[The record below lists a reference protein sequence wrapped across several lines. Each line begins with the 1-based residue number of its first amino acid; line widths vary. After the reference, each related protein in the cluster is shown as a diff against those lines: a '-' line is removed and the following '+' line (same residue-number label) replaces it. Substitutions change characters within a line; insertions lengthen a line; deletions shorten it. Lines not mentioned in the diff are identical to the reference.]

1 MRSYKKI
8 KLRHILSL
16 LVISAMFLAA
26 SVGVYAAVRASSASL
41 SSSYLHNNAQYA
53 KKLAT
58 NTEELLDLM
67 QDNLLSIAAVSWKH
81 GIAQDELDIWFQAN
95 QRYFNSI
102 FFADANQT
110 IKAISPRKA
119 GIGAG
124 TKLTS
129 RASGQAVAERKALIS
144 EPYVSASGRLI
155 VLVSTPVFNKDG
167 RYEGFIGGTIYLQQ
181 DNVLSRQ
188 LNEHY
193 YGNGSYV
200 YVVDQQGR
208 LIFHPDPIRINELV
222 EDNEVIERVKS
233 GKSGYQMI
241 ENTEGESYFAG
252 YAYEPDSGWGI
263 VSQTPETILDKPI
276 RSLEKSM
283 ILQALPLFVLI
294 LIAALWVSRQISF
307 PLYKLAR
314 ISEEAA
320 GSSKH
325 ISSVQTKPSGT
336 YIYEVQQLAQ
346 SFENYVKILSDEAH
360 LDGLTRLWNRRMF
373 DLTIAEWMEERTRF
387 SLILLDIDHF
397 KRINDTYGHVMGDRV
412 LIELASQ
419 IRALAGVRDVAF
431 RYGGEEFGVLVRT
444 SEVQLAELLAER
456 IREVIAGTEVEAV
469 GRLTVS
475 VGVAHCSP
483 EWGSAEDIVQRADKA
498 LYQSKANGR
507 NRTTVLKLQRE
518 AG

>member
-1 MRSYKKI
+1 MKVMRSYKKI

-16 LVISAMFLAA
+16 LVISAMFLTA

-41 SSSYLHNNAQYA
+41 SSSYLQNNAQYA
-53 KKLAT
+53 KKLAS

-67 QDNLLSIAAVSWKH
+67 HSNLVSLAAVSWRNK
-81 GIAQDELDIWFQAN
+81 INQNELDTWFQTN
-95 QRYFNSI
+95 QRYFNSV
-102 FFADANQT
+102 FFADANRT
-110 IKAISPRKA
+110 IQAISPTNV

-129 RASGQAVAERKALIS
+129 SASGQAASERTAFIS
-144 EPYVSASGRLI
+144 DPYVGASGRLL
-155 VLVSTPVFNKDG
+155 VLISTPVFDKDG
-167 RYEGFIGGTIYLQQ
+167 EYEGFIGGTIYLQE

-188 LNEHY
+188 LSEHY

-200 YVVDQQGR
+200 YVVDKHGR
-208 LIFHPDPIRINELV
+208 LIFHPNPIRINEFV
-222 EDNEVIERVKS
+222 KGNEVIERVKS
-233 GKSGYQMI
+233 GNSGYKTI
-241 ENTEGESYFAG
+241 ENSDGQSYFAG

-263 VSQTPETILDKPI
+263 VSQTPKTILDEPI
-276 RSLEKSM
+276 RTLEKSM
-283 ILQALPLFVLI
+283 ILQALPLFILI
-294 LIAALWVSRQISF
+294 LIAALWISRQISS

-320 GSSKH
+320 VSSRH
-325 ISSVQTKPSGT
+325 VLSVNTRLRGT

-346 SFENYVKILSDEAH
+346 SFDNYVKVLSDEAH
-360 LDGLTRLWNRRMF
+360 LDGLTRLWNRKMF
-373 DLTIAEWMEERTRF
+373 DLTIAEWIDEGTQF
-387 SLILLDIDHF
+387 SLILLDVDHF

-431 RYGGEEFGVLVRT
+431 RYGGEEYGVLVRT
-444 SEVQLAELLAER
+444 ADVHLAELLAER
-456 IREVIAGTEVEAV
+456 IREEIAAAAFDPV

-483 EWGSAEDIVQRADKA
+483 EWGSAKEFIHRADMA
-498 LYQSKANGR
+498 LYQSKAGGR
-507 NRTTVLKLQRE
+507 NRTTVL
-518 AG
+518 